1 MRTAERYAA
10 TVALAVLVFVYVIDG
25 IISRL
30 FFSANAS
37 AFLNTRFTTTGFIA
51 DKRPLA
57 EGVGMFAFSVKA
69 AQSATVAHVISVCV
83 NMPEGFAHLSRLS
96 SAANAT
102 TNLDF
107 TFGASR
113 FAISSPLAVRMYVRG
128 YEYKGRECLHRKGRF
143 VAIDVEDKLIGFA
156 VVDVEYLIVV
166 DEEPVFIL
174 HRDDHGYGSAHRD
187 LFAVVVDNF
196 NVCGIDGGAVCD
208 VIHAF
213 DSGQCRRI
221 RLVVQQCGL
230 PGAADALESRHLY
243 GERKLIQD
251 FVRHVDLAVVNVGA
265 ARR

>member
-1 MRTAERYAA
+1 MSTVERYAA
-10 TVALAVLVFVYVIDG
+10 TVALAVAVFVYVIDG

-83 NMPEGFAHLSRLS
+83 DMPEGFAHLSRLS

-113 FAISSPLAVRMYVRG
+113 FAISSPLAVNVFVQGHYD
-128 YEYKGRECLHRKGRF
+128 KGRERINCERQ
-143 VAIDVEDKLIGFA
+143 FA
-156 VVDVEYLIVV
+156 VRYGGYDLFRRTVV
-166 DEEPVFIL
+166 DMKDNALVQRKCKSIR
-174 HRDDHGYGSAHRD
+174 HRDADGHGFTESYG
-187 LFAVVVDNF
+187 
-196 NVCGIDGGAVCD
+196 
-208 VIHAF
+208 
-213 DSGQCRRI
+213 
-221 RLVVQQCGL
+221 
-230 PGAADALESRHLY
+230 
-243 GERKLIQD
+243 
-251 FVRHVDLAVVNVGA
+251 LAVIRYGNVRG
-265 ARR
+265 